1 MTEAV
6 PRYHDVGR
14 MIGDLAPEVP
24 VYCIYTKQ
32 QQRVAREFLAGFPG
46 RVMYAVKANPS
57 PHIVRHLMKA
67 GVEAFDTASVPEME
81 VVHALDPRATCFFMA
96 PVRMPGAARIAYDS
110 HRVRHFVV
118 DHRAELA
125 RLARDLPGRDVTIFV
140 RMAAH
145 NRDATY
151 SLSEKFGTDSDG
163 AVALL
168 HEVCELGFE
177 PALAF
182 NVGSLVLKPRAY
194 VDALAA
200 CADVLERADVPVRML
215 DVGGGF
221 PSSYPGMKTPPV
233 DEFFRAIREMRETL
247 ALDPSVEL
255 LAEPGRALVAEGM
268 SLVTLVLH
276 RDDDRLFVNDG
287 IWGSLMEPWI
297 SKGQMSFPT
306 RAFGK
311 GGAAIQGPT
320 KAFRL
325 LGPTCD
331 ALDQL
336 PVPFELPEAVA
347 VGDWVEFGTIGAYSV
362 SGRTHFNGFYPD
374 RFVELTGEDAT
385 PPTM

>member
-1 MTEAV
+1 MAEV
-6 PRYHDVGR
+6 LRQYDDVGR
-14 MIGDLAPEVP
+14 MIADLAPEVP
-24 VYCIYTKQ
+24 VYCIYANR
-32 QQRVAREFLAGFPG
+32 QRRVVEEFLEGFPG

-57 PHIVRHLMKA
+57 PHVLRHLIDA
-67 GVEAFDTASVPEME
+67 GIRTFDTASVPEME
-81 VVHALDPRATCFFMA
+81 IVHALDPEASCFFMA
-96 PVRMPGAARIAYDS
+96 PVRMPGAARTAYDS
-110 HRVRHFVV
+110 HAIRHFVV
-118 DHRAELA
+118 DHPAELA

-151 SLSEKFGTDSDG
+151 SLSEKYGTDSDG

-168 HEVCELGFE
+168 HEVIRLGFE

-200 CADVLERADVPVRML
+200 CGDVLAKADVGIRMI

-221 PSSYPGMKTPPV
+221 PNSYPGMRTPPV
-233 DEFFRAIREMRETL
+233 TEFFRAIDEMRQTL
-247 ALDPSVEL
+247 SLGPEVEL
-255 LAEPGRALVAEGM
+255 LAEPGRALVADGM
-268 SLVTLVLH
+268 SLVTMVLH

-287 IWGSLMEPWI
+287 IWGSLMEPFI

-306 RAFGK
+306 RAFGS
-311 GGAAIQGPT
+311 GGAPIQGPP
-320 KAFRL
+320 KSFRL

-336 PVPFELPEAVA
+336 PVPFTLPDAIA
-347 VGDWVEFGTIGAYSV
+347 PGDWVEFGTIGAYSV
-362 SGRTHFNGFYPD
+362 SGRTRFNGFYPD
-374 RFVELTGEDAT
+374 SFVELIGEDAI
-385 PPTM
+385 PPAM